1 MTRPVFSRSV
11 GTLTATLALGL
22 AALGCQEELT
32 APGTCPALCPDGLPS
47 VIDTVLTPVPGG
59 DSAFVGY
66 VRPGEGGGLLV
77 SNQFSALDAR
87 TVLRFA
93 ARQDS
98 VLVLDTLRA
107 FTIDSVVLTLGVLA
121 RDSTVSNLSL
131 ELYRLPATVD
141 SNITLAQVDSAF
153 IPANSIGT
161 IAIGDSILSGVVRLP
176 LEDTL
181 LSRVAIPPGD
191 SGVLALGVGLQG
203 GTPTGVRLGSQTAGS
218 LAPSFITFVTAEVAD
233 TTLQAQAITRV
244 ATFNTFVTDAVGFP
258 PPDFLAIGGAP
269 SARSLVRF
277 ALPPRIKDS
286 VQIVRATLELVPESP
301 LQGIPN
307 DPATLDVRGI
317 LSDLGAKSPLCSLS
331 LLCGG
336 TFIGQSSRADL
347 EAGSADTLRIEVQ
360 DIVRGWQ
367 GERGAPQAFF
377 LSLIPEAASFT
388 TATFGSTRAGTNLPR
403 LRITYARRLDF
414 GG

>member
-1 MTRPVFSRSV
+1 MAHPIFSRSV
-11 GTLTATLALGL
+11 TALGATLALGL
-22 AALGCQEELT
+22 AALGCQEQLT
-32 APGTCPALCPDGLPS
+32 APGSCPTLCPNGVPS
-47 VIDTVLTPVPGG
+47 VIDTALTPVQGG
-59 DSAFVGY
+59 DSAFAGY
-66 VRPGEGGGLLV
+66 VGPGEGGGLLV

-93 ARQDS
+93 ARGDS
-98 VLVLDTLRA
+98 VLVLDTLRT
-107 FTIDSVVLTLGVLA
+107 FTIDSVVLTIGVLA
-121 RDSTVSNLSL
+121 RDSTLSNLSL

-153 IPANSIGT
+153 IPANAIGT
-161 IAIGDSILSGVVRLP
+161 IAIGDSVLNGAVRLT

-181 LSRVAIPPGD
+181 LARVAIPPGD

-218 LAPSFITFVTAEVAD
+218 LAPSFTTFVTADVPD
-233 TTLQAQAITRV
+233 TALRTQAITRV
-244 ATFNTFVTDAVGFP
+244 ATFNTFVTDALGFP
-258 PPDFLAIGGAP
+258 PPDLLGVGGAP
-269 SARSLVRF
+269 SVRSLVRF

-286 VQIVRATLELVPESP
+286 VQIVRATLELIPESS

-317 LSDLGAKSPLCSLS
+317 LSDLGAKSPLCTLS
-331 LLCGG
+331 LRCGSA
-336 TFIGQSSRADL
+336 FIGERSQAEL
-347 EAGSADTLRIEVQ
+347 EPGSADTIRIEVR

-367 GERGAPQAFF
+367 GESGAPEAFF
-377 LSLIPEAASFT
+377 LALTPEGASFT
-388 TATFGSTRAGTNLPR
+388 TATFGSTRTGAHLPR

-414 GG
+414 GS